1 MENTNYY
8 EHSKKEAS
16 KKKFEEKNEK
26 KDYFKAI
33 RDFERSEIEIIKKK
47 AKTFTILAIGE
58 FVVICILGFAI
69 ASLAPLKTAVPFLVR
84 VDNSTGYT
92 DIAPQLSDAKESYQD
107 VETKYFLSKYL
118 INYEAY
124 DWQTIQ
130 EQADTVKTMSSQK
143 VFSAYDTMSRADSS
157 PLNILKNNYK
167 IKVQINSVILL
178 RKDMA
183 QVRFKKM
190 VLDLS
195 GKPAPGYRATEW
207 ISTISFDWDKDIKTE
222 KERLVNPLGL
232 QVLSYQPD
240 PEVIK

>member
-1 MENTNYY
+1 MNIQ
-8 EHSKKEAS
+8 
-16 KKKFEEKNEK
+16 KKKPPKRNLKKKRK

-33 RDFERSEIEIIKKK
+33 RDFERSEIDIIKKK

-130 EQADTVKTMSSQK
+130 NRPIQ
-143 VFSAYDTMSRADSS
+143 
-157 PLNILKNNYK
+157 
-167 IKVQINSVILL
+167 
-178 RKDMA
+178 
-183 QVRFKKM
+183 
-190 VLDLS
+190 
-195 GKPAPGYRATEW
+195 
-207 ISTISFDWDKDIKTE
+207 
-222 KERLVNPLGL
+222 
-232 QVLSYQPD
+232 
-240 PEVIK
+240 

>member
-118 INYEAY
+118 I
-124 DWQTIQ
+124 
-130 EQADTVKTMSSQK
+130 
-143 VFSAYDTMSRADSS
+143 RADSS